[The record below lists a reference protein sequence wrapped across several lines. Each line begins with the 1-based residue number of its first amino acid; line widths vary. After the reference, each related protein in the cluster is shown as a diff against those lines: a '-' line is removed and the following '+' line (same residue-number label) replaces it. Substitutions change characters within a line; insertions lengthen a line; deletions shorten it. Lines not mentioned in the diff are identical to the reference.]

1 MSAYLSLNLSSL
13 PKYSLGTSLAGA
25 LEYTCERTFWKGELS
40 FMYEP
45 GPKLGAARSKGEVL
59 LVYAFF
65 KKEGVGSKNLSDFF
79 GPPRARIKKLFGAP
93 PVIY

>member
-1 MSAYLSLNLSSL
+1 
-13 PKYSLGTSLAGA
+13 
-25 LEYTCERTFWKGELS
+25 
-40 FMYEP
+40 MYEP